1 MYFYDIKEQKRTD
14 RPDIKGNH
22 LTIPFDV
29 VLAKTLPKVHTN
41 MLNQTQRMSWL
52 SG

>member
-29 VLAKTLPKVHTN
+29 VLAKTLPKVFAHKHAESN
-41 MLNQTQRMSWL
+41 SKNVMA
-52 SG
+52 